1 MILPVHTGRIAFER
15 QLWSEPRQFTRTV
28 TAQKPF
34 NWPLRGCKRNPCIAL
49 RNECQAVAAL
59 LLAPVVAGCVFGGG
73 AGRGKQRDAATKF
86 AAVWAPAKGNAK
98 RKSNDPGI
106 LAESNSIT
114 RST

>member
-1 MILPVHTGRIAFER
+1 MILPVHTGRIAFVVFRSTTPWRE
-15 QLWSEPRQFTRTV
+15 QQ
-28 TAQKPF
+28 
-34 NWPLRGCKRNPCIAL
+34 RG
-49 RNECQAVAAL
+49 
-59 LLAPVVAGCVFGGG
+59 FGGG